1 MNQIVKDTLE
11 WLKASGQ
18 KVNSKEEL
26 LKKVDDVREWV
37 LEEIREFKE
46 AVEKDDKWGQANAV
60 VDGHWILTNLAHFA
74 GLTEQEIEDETAL
87 VKTSNFSKFCFTRE
101 EAQESVTMYAEG
113 THPNKI
119 GDKIAVV
126 YKSTGNP
133 AYPFVLLRAS
143 DGKILKSHKFQD
155 VDVIK
160 KMYTNAVESSNP
172 SY

>member
-26 LKKVDDVREWV
+26 LSKIDDVEKWA
-37 LEEIREFKE
+37 LEEIREFRE

-60 VDGHWILTNLAHFA
+60 VDAHWILTNLAHFA
-74 GLTEQEIEDETAL
+74 GLTSDEIDNEGVL
-87 VKTSNFSKFCFTRE
+87 VRASNFSKFCFTRE

-113 THPNKI
+113 THPNKL
-119 GDKIAVV
+119 GDKITVI
-126 YKSTGNP
+126 YKATGNK

-160 KMYTNAVESSNP
+160 KLQAIESASP